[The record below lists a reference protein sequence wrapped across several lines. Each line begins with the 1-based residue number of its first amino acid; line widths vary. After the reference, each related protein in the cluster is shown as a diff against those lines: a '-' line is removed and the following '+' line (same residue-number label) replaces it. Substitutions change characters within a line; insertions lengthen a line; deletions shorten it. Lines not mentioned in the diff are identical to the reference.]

1 MTMKR
6 LILLASSFVCLT
18 ASCAVYDVRDFG
30 AKGDGANKDT
40 AALQKAIDAAYDAGG
55 GTVRIGAGTFLSG
68 SIFLKSNVDFFLDRG
83 ATLKGSP
90 DREDYNSVDV
100 CVQNSSSKAESS
112 SGAHLVLCIE
122 QTNVTVRGYGR
133 IDGNSGA
140 FLAGPDG
147 KNWPGGQSA
156 IPWRPSQMLYF
167 VESDRVRMEGVSLI
181 DAPYWSCFFH
191 GCTHVIARNLLVRT
205 RREPVHTHNGDGIDI
220 DSCEDVEVS
229 NCDID
234 TADDC
239 ITLRA
244 NTTRLKNKRPCAHVR
259 VSNCRLSSSCNAVRL
274 GVGDGTIHDAVLKN
288 LEIYDTRTAVDVVSS
303 WRKGGKG
310 VDFSDIL
317 FDGMKVDC
325 RVFCRIYHR
334 YAKTATFKGLKFAN
348 VNGTTLLPAWVT
360 GRRSD
365 PIEEVSFEN
374 VNLPNGI
381 SAFNVTRLN
390 INGGTLTR
398 NEISTERQKD
408 YNKRIDEADDFPG
421 RVKIGGI
428 IRGAKAFGGAV
439 KMPLR
444 GLCAHQGDR
453 QFFPGNTAE
462 ALLSAAR
469 KGAAMV
475 EFDVQRCKTGEFVL
489 MHDGTIEKLTT
500 GTGRIREHSLEE
512 LKSFTIRRFKEK
524 GYRIPTFDEALDVLP
539 DGGML
544 INVHCYAGRDAIGD
558 IARHLKAR
566 GRLHQAFVCSG
577 LKDIAEA
584 RKAVPEIVANNI
596 ERPGPRNRD
605 WTPAECAKFVADSK
619 KNKCQY
625 LQLCRPWERE
635 YSDDA
640 HAAGVK
646 VIHFM
651 SDEPAQLKDLF
662 ERGIDFVMT
671 NHLEP
676 MNAAFAELGMD
687 QYEANAKDEDPIAYI
702 AHQGEEALAPNHSK
716 PAYRLAVEHK
726 LDYLKLDLRETKDG
740 HVVLQHDSTLKA
752 MMKWDV
758 RISDYTL
765 AEIRERGRYRPR
777 GGYTNE
783 TIVTLPEALEI
794 AKGMK
799 KGVWFDFKHY
809 TPAFAEKV
817 FRIADEAGYASD
829 RIIVA
834 TFTKEALRWVQKN
847 RPAVRRVAHTFIRKV
862 KGGFQMNAGEE
873 HKVYPS
879 VDAVAE
885 GLERHA
891 RDYGLYGFN
900 VPHIFRNRRQ
910 LYHAP
915 ASLVKRLHDAG
926 YWISIWFAYDAGTGE
941 YYREAGADAFVTNCK
956 ARTFPESVP
965 EKKKWVSL
973 MRFMAR
979 TQLAIQDAGSKRR
992 NEALYFCTW
1001 EPELAVEAILKSG
1014 KWPNDCKGVI
1024 DILENASWTMP
1035 EDREP
1040 K

>member
-1 MTMKR
+1 
-6 LILLASSFVCLT
+6 
-18 ASCAVYDVRDFG
+18 
-30 AKGDGANKDT
+30 
-40 AALQKAIDAAYDAGG
+40 
-55 GTVRIGAGTFLSG
+55 
-68 SIFLKSNVDFFLDRG
+68 
-83 ATLKGSP
+83 
-90 DREDYNSVDV
+90 
-100 CVQNSSSKAESS
+100 
-112 SGAHLVLCIE
+112 
-122 QTNVTVRGYGR
+122 
-133 IDGNSGA
+133 
-140 FLAGPDG
+140 
-147 KNWPGGQSA
+147 
-156 IPWRPSQMLYF
+156 
-167 VESDRVRMEGVSLI
+167 
-181 DAPYWSCFFH
+181 
-191 GCTHVIARNLLVRT
+191 
-205 RREPVHTHNGDGIDI
+205 
-220 DSCEDVEVS
+220 
-229 NCDID
+229 
-234 TADDC
+234 
-239 ITLRA
+239 
-244 NTTRLKNKRPCAHVR
+244 
-259 VSNCRLSSSCNAVRL
+259 
-274 GVGDGTIHDAVLKN
+274 
-288 LEIYDTRTAVDVVSS
+288 
-303 WRKGGKG
+303 
-310 VDFSDIL
+310 
-317 FDGMKVDC
+317 
-325 RVFCRIYHR
+325 
-334 YAKTATFKGLKFAN
+334 
-348 VNGTTLLPAWVT
+348 
-360 GRRSD
+360 
-365 PIEEVSFEN
+365 
-374 VNLPNGI
+374 
-381 SAFNVTRLN
+381 
-390 INGGTLTR
+390 
-398 NEISTERQKD
+398 
-408 YNKRIDEADDFPG
+408 
-421 RVKIGGI
+421 
-428 IRGAKAFGGAV
+428 
-439 KMPLR
+439 
-444 GLCAHQGDR
+444 
-453 QFFPGNTAE
+453 
-462 ALLSAAR
+462 
-469 KGAAMV
+469 
-475 EFDVQRCKTGEFVL
+475 
-489 MHDGTIEKLTT
+489 
-500 GTGRIREHSLEE
+500 
-512 LKSFTIRRFKEK
+512 
-524 GYRIPTFDEALDVLP
+524 
-539 DGGML
+539 ML

-758 RISDYTL
+758 KISDYTL

-799 KGVWFDFKHY
+799 RGVWFDFKHY

-817 FRIADEAGYASD
+817 FRIADEAGYTSD

>member
-398 NEISTERQKD
+398 NEISTERLKD

-758 RISDYTL
+758 KISDYTL

-799 KGVWFDFKHY
+799 RGVWFDFKHY

-817 FRIADEAGYASD
+817 FRIADEAGYTSD

-1035 EDREP
+1035 EDRDP
-1040 K
+1040 R